1 MSSSSLQA
9 LLVLWLNF
17 VLLAVPVRVV
27 CTYAELLIGAIISGS
42 GHVTEALL
50 AVGHQKHFS
59 TYYWLIDH
67 ATWSWLKVAK
77 QLIRL
82 IVRCFPRLEWNLIV
96 DDFICPRASKKAPE
110 AKYHHEHSR
119 KPNRPNY
126 IWGQQWVALGL
137 SLTWGK
143 MCVALPLILRLHKE
157 IGNGTK
163 LTTARGLVRA
173 VLASF
178 RKTGEEKIRCLVDA
192 WYMKGPFVL
201 PLLKRGVHVIGQ
213 VRKDTALFKEPPTPS
228 KKKRGR
234 RKKYGNQLTPRRV
247 GKLPIRKAKIK
258 AYGGR
263 QEVQYRATKCLARF
277 LNGRPV
283 LAVWCKYPEQKDWM
297 LILSTDLMLTP
308 EQIIKLYARRWKI
321 EPMFNEIKHS
331 YGVADAWEQTG
342 PNLHRWVSMLS
353 IAYSLTRML
362 SVLASA
368 QKNRGFVPLVQWRAN
383 RPVTAGLIR
392 MGLQL
397 FFRQFSFVQLWE
409 PKSKKFVLSNE
420 PKRSKNAKI
429 KT

>member
-1 MSSSSLQA
+1 MSSSSLQT
-9 LLVLWLNF
+9 LFVLWLNF
-17 VLLAVPVRVV
+17 VLLAVPGRVV

-59 TYYWLIDH
+59 TYYWLIDN
-67 ATWSWLKVAK
+67 AMWSWLKVAK

-96 DDFICPRASKKAPE
+96 DDFICPRASKNAPE

-119 KPNRPNY
+119 KPNRPKY

-143 MCVALPLILRLHKE
+143 MCVALPLILRLHKGV
-157 IGNGTK
+157 GNGTK

-173 VLASF
+173 VLSSF
-178 RKTGEEKIRCLVDA
+178 KKTGEEKIRCLVDA
-192 WYMKGPFVL
+192 WYMKCPFVL

-213 VRKDTALFKEPPTPS
+213 VRKDTALFKEPPAPS

-234 RKKYGNQLTPRRV
+234 RKKYGTKLKSRQV
-247 GKLPIRKAKIK
+247 EKLPIHKAKIK

-283 LAVWCKYPEQKDWM
+283 IAVWCKYPEQKDWM
-297 LILSTDLMLTP
+297 LILSTDLTLTP

-331 YGVADAWEQTG
+331 YGVAEAWEQTSQ
-342 PNLHRWVSMLS
+342 NLHRWVSMLS
-353 IAYSLTRML
+353 VAYSLTRML

-368 QKNRGFVPLVQWRAN
+368 QKNRGFVPLVQWRVN

-397 FFRQFSFVQLWE
+397 FFRRFSFVQLWE

-429 KT
+429 KA

>member
-1 MSSSSLQA
+1 MSISL
-9 LLVLWLNF
+9 LHNLIVLWLNF

-59 TYYWLIDH
+59 TYYWLIEN
-67 ATWSWLKVAK
+67 ATWSWLKITK

-96 DDFICPRASKKAPE
+96 DDFICPRVSKNAPQV
-110 AKYHHEHSR
+110 KYHHDHSR
-119 KPNRPNY
+119 KPNRPKY

-137 SLTWGK
+137 SLTWGN
-143 MCVALPLILRLHKE
+143 MCVALPLILRLHKDV
-157 IGNGTK
+157 GNGTK
-163 LTTARGLVRA
+163 ITTARGLIRA
-173 VLASF
+173 VLSSF
-178 RKTGEEKIRCLVDA
+178 RKTGQEKIRCLVDA
-192 WYMKGPFVL
+192 WYMKCTFIL
-201 PLLKRGVHVIGQ
+201 PLLKRDINVIGQ
-213 VRKDTALFKEPPTPS
+213 VRKDTALFKEPPTTS

-234 RKKYGNQLTPRRV
+234 RKKYGKQFTTRQV
-247 GKLPIRKAKIK
+247 EKLPIHKANIK
-258 AYGGR
+258 GYGGR

-283 LAVWCKYPEQKDWM
+283 IAVWCKYPEQKDWM
-297 LILSTDLMLTP
+297 LILSTDLTLTP

-321 EPMFNEIKHS
+321 EPLFNEIKHS
-331 YGVADAWEQTG
+331 YGVGDAWEQTSQ
-342 PNLHRWVSMLS
+342 NLHRWVSMLCV
-353 IAYSLTRML
+353 AYSLTRML
-362 SVLASA
+362 SVLAGA
-368 QKNRGFVPLVQWRAN
+368 QKNRNFAPLIQWRVN

-420 PKRSKNAKI
+420 PKRRQNT
-429 KT
+429 KTKA